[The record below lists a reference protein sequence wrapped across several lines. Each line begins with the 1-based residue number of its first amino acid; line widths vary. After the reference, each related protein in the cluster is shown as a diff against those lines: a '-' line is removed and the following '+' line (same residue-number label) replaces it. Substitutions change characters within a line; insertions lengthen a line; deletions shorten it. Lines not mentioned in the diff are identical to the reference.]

1 MAYDTLE
8 EAQARILE
16 LEEENQRI
24 TGERDTLSQNNESL
38 TQQNENLR
46 TLNQK
51 YFNKLIAQEEQENP
65 EEKDEPEV
73 PTCEEFA
80 VQLLT
85 GKKEEHK

>member
-16 LEEENQRI
+16 LDEEIERVR
-24 TGERDTLSQNNESL
+24 GERDTLSQNNNTL
-38 TQQNENLR
+38 TQENENLR

-51 YFNKLIAQEEQENP
+51 YFNKLIAQDDIKNKQDD
-65 EEKDEPEV
+65 DEGEEV

-80 VQLLT
+80 NTLIER
-85 GKKEEHK
+85 GF

>member
-16 LEEENQRI
+16 LDDEVANLKTEK
-24 TGERDTLSQNNESL
+24 DALSQDKEKLKKDNDS
-38 TQQNENLR
+38 LR

-51 YFNKLIAQEEQENP
+51 YFNKLIAQDSKEE
-65 EEKDEPEV
+65 EEEEEEDDKV

-80 VQLLT
+80 HTLLK
-85 GKKEEHK
+85 GGF